1 MAAIEVFHWSRL
13 CGRTDSSQPAFPLS
27 TGKRDNAGSSSRRT
41 IISHRGIGNGI
52 GGGGSSTTGG
62 SDDRGGN
69 QLFVCTKV
77 RTRRAI
83 RTDTSS
89 FAKRAT
95 AAIGRLLQ
103 HARCYLQVARNG
115 HNQVLLVRRLGQA
128 IKTFAAGRVSRATAI
143 NRISEITGQR
153 CRAILMFCGSSDG
166 LVMGEFG
173 IRTEP
178 DTTVHAP
185 PNRVLSPIGHPI
197 PHREQERISW
207 QVLLQC
213 SQPLFQIHGW
223 SAFV

>member
-1 MAAIEVFHWSRL
+1 
-13 CGRTDSSQPAFPLS
+13 
-27 TGKRDNAGSSSRRT
+27 
-41 IISHRGIGNGI
+41 
-52 GGGGSSTTGG
+52 
-62 SDDRGGN
+62 
-69 QLFVCTKV
+69 
-77 RTRRAI
+77 
-83 RTDTSS
+83 
-89 FAKRAT
+89 
-95 AAIGRLLQ
+95 
-103 HARCYLQVARNG
+103 
-115 HNQVLLVRRLGQA
+115 
-128 IKTFAAGRVSRATAI
+128 
-143 NRISEITGQR
+143 
-153 CRAILMFCGSSDG
+153 MFCGSSDG